1 MDPGFSLHQQTI
13 YNKAA
18 KEMIIELEAK
28 RDKLMAELKELN
40 EDIRGEYETV
50 EATEE
55 RWPGLKETTTH

>member
-55 RWPGLKETTTH
+55 RWPQLKETTTH